1 MRLDGRGQDEIR
13 NISITPGY
21 LRFAEGSVLLDWGKN
36 RIICAATVEPRVPT
50 YLIGT
55 GQGWV
60 TAEYA
65 MLPRSSKVRIP
76 RDASRGKPNGR
87 ALEIQRLIGRALRA
101 VVDLEALGE
110 RTILIDCDVI
120 EADGGT
126 RTACITGAF
135 VALAMAINRLRQD
148 EQVSKKARLIKDYVA
163 AVSAGIVEGQCV
175 LDLNYLEDST
185 AETDMNVVMTGRGD
199 FVELQ
204 GTAEKDAFPKEAL
217 DKMLTLARS
226 GIQQIIAKQQ
236 EALEGIEVL
245 HS

>member
-1 MRLDGRGQDEIR
+1 MRLDGRKQDEIR
-13 NISITPGY
+13 PITITPGY
-21 LRFAEGSVLLDWGKN
+21 LRYAEGSVLLDWGKN
-36 RIICAATVEPRVPT
+36 RIICAATVETRVPT
-50 YLIGT
+50 YLVGT

-65 MLPRSSKVRIP
+65 MLPRSSKVRVP
-76 RDASRGKPNGR
+76 RDSTRGKPNGR

-110 RTILIDCDVI
+110 RTILIDCDVV

-135 VALAMAINRLRQD
+135 VALALAVNRLRQD
-148 EQVSKKARLIKDYVA
+148 EQVSKKASLIRDYIA
-163 AVSAGIVEGQCV
+163 AVSVGIVEGRPV

-185 AETDMNVVMTGRGD
+185 ADTDMNVVMTGNGQ

-204 GTAEKDAFPKEAL
+204 GTAEKGAFPQSAL
-217 DKMLTLARS
+217 DEMLVLGRDGIARV
-226 GIQQIIAKQQ
+226 IEMQK

-245 HS
+245 QS